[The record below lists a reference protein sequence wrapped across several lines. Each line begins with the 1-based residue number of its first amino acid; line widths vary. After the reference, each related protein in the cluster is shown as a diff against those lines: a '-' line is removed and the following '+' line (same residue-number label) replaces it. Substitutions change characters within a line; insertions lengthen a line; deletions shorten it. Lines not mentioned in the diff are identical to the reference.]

1 MTAADALGYPAIQLF
16 VERAKA
22 VVDEFELND
31 HNASIVSEICRRL
44 DGIPL
49 AIEMAASRVNA
60 FALNEL
66 AAQLNNRF
74 SILSRGRRTASQRHQ
89 TLRATL
95 DWSYDQLPQV
105 EQTIFSRI
113 AVFPGTSSL
122 DSASTLAVNRHVNL
136 NDVVP
141 GIANLVEKSL
151 TVAEVNN
158 AGVHYRLFDSTRA
171 YALEKLVQGGE
182 HEEFLR
188 RHAEY
193 YCKLCE
199 RAELEW
205 ETTPTA
211 EWLATYRTE
220 IDNFRSAL
228 DWAFSLN
235 GDAALGIRLTVAM
248 VPLWMQLSLIEG
260 CCIRIERA
268 VTVPDK
274 TNQSTRRSPTS
285 ES

>member
-1 MTAADALGYPAIQLF
+1 MRWVRSPCRSNVDVDF
-16 VERAKA
+16 VVRS
-22 VVDEFELND
+22 VTGT
-31 HNASIVSEICRRL
+31 IVSSRKL
-44 DGIPL
+44 PL
-49 AIEMAASRVNA
+49 I
-60 FALNEL
+60 
-66 AAQLNNRF
+66 
-74 SILSRGRRTASQRHQ
+74 
-89 TLRATL
+89 
-95 DWSYDQLPQV
+95 WSACYTC
-105 EQTIFSRI
+105 EK
-113 AVFPGTSSL
+113 
-122 DSASTLAVNRHVNL
+122 
-136 NDVVP
+136 
-141 GIANLVEKSL
+141 IANLVEKSL

-248 VPLWMQLSLIEG
+248 VPLWMQLSLIEE